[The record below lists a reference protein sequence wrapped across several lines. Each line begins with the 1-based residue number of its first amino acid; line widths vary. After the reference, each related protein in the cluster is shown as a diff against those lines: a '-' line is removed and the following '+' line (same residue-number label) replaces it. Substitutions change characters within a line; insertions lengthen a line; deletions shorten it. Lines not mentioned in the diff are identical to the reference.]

1 MKDPN
6 EVKIAWVIWSLLFHL
21 NDRLWDR
28 YEKEFLEII
37 NKQDELDQYEK
48 AILNLTKLDLP
59 F

>member
-1 MKDPN
+1 MQDPN

-28 YEKEFLEII
+28 YEEEFLEII
-37 NKQDELDQYEK
+37 SRQDEMEDYEK
-48 AILNLTKLDLP
+48 SILNLTKLDLP

>member
-28 YEKEFLEII
+28 YEEEFLQII
-37 NKQDELDQYEK
+37 GRQDEMEDYEK
-48 AILNLTKLDLP
+48 SILKLTKLDLP

>member
-1 MKDPN
+1 MEDPT

-28 YEKEFLEII
+28 YEEEFLKILRE
-37 NKQDELDQYEK
+37 KEKLDEYDR

-59 F
+59 Y